1 MYNINIIININIM
14 SKTLENLSKAFAGES
29 QARNR
34 YTMYSKVAKKE
45 GYEQIAA
52 IFLETA
58 EQEREHAT
66 KLFEYINEIK
76 GDLNVVNVETSVPN
90 IYSNTIDNLKSAI
103 AGETEETEHM
113 YPDFAKVALEEG
125 YQKISNKLN
134 LIAVAEKHH
143 KERYEKLLNNL
154 ESGEVF
160 KKGKKVF
167 WVCRECGFVYY
178 GENAPEVCPCCDHP
192 QAFYQVQEESYN

>member
-1 MYNINIIININIM
+1 M

-34 YTMYSKVAKKE
+34 YTMFSKVAKKE

-58 EQEREHAT
+58 DQEREHAS

-76 GDLNVVNVETSVPN
+76 EGVNVVNVETSVPN

-103 AGETEETEHM
+103 AGETDEFENM
-113 YPDFAKVALEEG
+113 YPSFAKIAIEEG
-125 YQKISNKLN
+125 YTEIGNKLN

-143 KERYEKLLNNL
+143 KERYEKLLKNL
-154 ESGEVF
+154 EENKVF
-160 KKGKKVF
+160 KKDKKVF

-178 GENAPEVCPCCDHP
+178 GESAPEVCPCCGHA
-192 QAFYQVQEESYN
+192 QAFYQVQEENYN

>member
-1 MYNINIIININIM
+1 M

-34 YTMYSKVAKKE
+34 YTIYSKVAKKE

-58 EQEREHAT
+58 DQEREHAT

-76 GDLNVVNVETSVPN
+76 EGVDDVNVDTSVPN
-90 IYSNTIDNLKSAI
+90 VYSNTIDNLKAAI
-103 AGETEETEHM
+103 AGETYEFENM
-113 YPDFAKVALEEG
+113 YPDFAKIALEEG
-125 YQKISNKLN
+125 YQKISSKLN

-143 KERYEKLLNNL
+143 KERYEKLLKNL
-154 ESGEVF
+154 EDGTVF
-160 KKGKKVF
+160 KKDKKVF

-178 GENAPEVCPCCDHP
+178 GESAPEVCPCCDHA
-192 QAFYQVQEESYN
+192 QSFYQVQEESYN

>member
-1 MYNINIIININIM
+1 M

-34 YTMYSKVAKKE
+34 YTMFSKVAKKE

-58 EQEREHAT
+58 DQEREHAS

-76 GDLNVVNVETSVPN
+76 EDINVVNVETSVPN

-103 AGETEETEHM
+103 AGETDEFENM
-113 YPDFAKVALEEG
+113 YPNFAQIAIEEG
-125 YQKISNKLN
+125 YTEIGNKLN

-143 KERYEKLLNNL
+143 KERYEKLLKNL
-154 ESGEVF
+154 EENKVF
-160 KKGKKVF
+160 KKDKKVF

-178 GENAPEVCPCCDHP
+178 GESAPEVCPCCGHA
-192 QAFYQVQEESYN
+192 QAFYQVQEENYN

>member
-1 MYNINIIININIM
+1 M
-14 SKTLENLSKAFAGES
+14 SKTIENLSKAFAGES

-34 YTMYSKVAKKE
+34 YTMFSKVAKKE

-58 EQEREHAT
+58 DQEREHDS

-76 GDLNVVNVETSVPN
+76 EGINVVNVETSVPN

-103 AGETEETEHM
+103 VGETDEFENM
-113 YPDFAKVALEEG
+113 YPSFAQIAIEEG
-125 YQKISNKLN
+125 YTEIGNKLN

-143 KERYEKLLNNL
+143 KERYEKLLKNL
-154 ESGEVF
+154 EEGKVF
-160 KKGKKVF
+160 KKDKKVF

-178 GENAPEVCPCCDHP
+178 GESAPEVCPCCGHP
-192 QAFYQVQEESYN
+192 QAFYQVQEENYN

>member
-1 MYNINIIININIM
+1 M

-34 YTMYSKVAKKE
+34 YTIYGKVAKKE
-45 GYEQIAA
+45 GYEQIAS
-52 IFLETA
+52 IFFETA
-58 EQEREHAT
+58 EQEREHAA

-76 GDLNVVNVETSVPN
+76 GVENVVNVETSVPN

-103 AGETEETEHM
+103 AGETEEYENM
-113 YPDFAKVALEEG
+113 YPEFSKIALSEG
-125 YQKISNKLN
+125 FQKISSKLS

-143 KERYEKLLNNL
+143 KERYEKLLKNL
-154 ESGEVF
+154 EEEKIF
-160 KKGKKVF
+160 KKDKKVF

-178 GENAPEVCPCCDHP
+178 GENAPETCPCCDHAK
-192 QAFYQVQEESYN
+192 AFYQVQEENYN

>member
-1 MYNINIIININIM
+1 M

-34 YTMYSKVAKKE
+34 YTMFSKVAKKE

-58 EQEREHAT
+58 DQEREHAS

-76 GDLNVVNVETSVPN
+76 EGINVVNVETSVPN

-103 AGETEETEHM
+103 AGETDEFENM
-113 YPDFAKVALEEG
+113 YPNFAQIAIEEG
-125 YQKISNKLN
+125 YAEIGNKLN

-143 KERYEKLLNNL
+143 KERYEKLLKNL
-154 ESGEVF
+154 EENKVF
-160 KKGKKVF
+160 KKDKKVF

-178 GENAPEVCPCCDHP
+178 GESAPEVCPCCGHA
-192 QAFYQVQEESYN
+192 QAFYQVQEENYN

>member
-1 MYNINIIININIM
+1 M
-14 SKTLENLSKAFAGES
+14 SKTIENLSKAFAGES

-34 YTMYSKVAKKE
+34 YTMFSKVAKKE

-58 EQEREHAT
+58 DQEREHAS

-76 GDLNVVNVETSVPN
+76 EGINVVNVETSVPN

-103 AGETEETEHM
+103 VGETDEFENM
-113 YPDFAKVALEEG
+113 YPSFAQIAIEEG
-125 YQKISNKLN
+125 YTEIGNKLN

-143 KERYEKLLNNL
+143 KERYEKLLKNL
-154 ESGEVF
+154 EEGKVF
-160 KKGKKVF
+160 KKDKKVF

-178 GENAPEVCPCCDHP
+178 GESAPEVCPCCGHP
-192 QAFYQVQEESYN
+192 QALYQVQEENYN

>member
-1 MYNINIIININIM
+1 M

-34 YTMYSKVAKKE
+34 YTMFSKVAKKE

-58 EQEREHAT
+58 DQEREHAS

-76 GDLNVVNVETSVPN
+76 EGINVVNVETSVPN

-103 AGETEETEHM
+103 AGETDEFENM
-113 YPDFAKVALEEG
+113 YPNFAQIAIEEG
-125 YQKISNKLN
+125 YTEIGNKLN

-143 KERYEKLLNNL
+143 KERYEKLLKNL
-154 ESGEVF
+154 EENKVF
-160 KKGKKVF
+160 KKDKKVF

-178 GENAPEVCPCCDHP
+178 GESAPEVCPCCGHA
-192 QAFYQVQEESYN
+192 QAFYQVQEENYN

>member
-1 MYNINIIININIM
+1 M
-14 SKTLENLSKAFAGES
+14 SKTIENLSKAFAGES

-34 YTMYSKVAKKE
+34 YTMFSKVAKKE

-58 EQEREHAT
+58 DQEREHAS

-76 GDLNVVNVETSVPN
+76 EGVNVVNVETSVPN

-103 AGETEETEHM
+103 AGETDEFENM
-113 YPDFAKVALEEG
+113 YPSFAKIAIEEG
-125 YQKISNKLN
+125 YTEIGNKLN

-143 KERYEKLLNNL
+143 KERYEKLLKNL
-154 ESGEVF
+154 EENKVF
-160 KKGKKVF
+160 KKDKKVF

-178 GENAPEVCPCCDHP
+178 GESAPEVCPCCGHA
-192 QAFYQVQEESYN
+192 QAFYQVQEENYN